1 VEDVDNDNER
11 KAARL
16 QAEAEAEALRGGGS
30 RGERVKGANTP
41 KRRVPGGA
49 SRRTHSAG
57 GR

>member
-1 VEDVDNDNER
+1 
-11 KAARL
+11 
-16 QAEAEAEALRGGGS
+16 
-30 RGERVKGANTP
+30 VKGANTP